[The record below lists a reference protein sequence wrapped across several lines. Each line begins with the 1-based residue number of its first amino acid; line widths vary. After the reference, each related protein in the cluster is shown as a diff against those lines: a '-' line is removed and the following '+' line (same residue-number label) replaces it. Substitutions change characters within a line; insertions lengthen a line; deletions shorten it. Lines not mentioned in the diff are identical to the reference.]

1 MLSNST
7 KRPLARL
14 HPYLGWTNRIMC
26 ILNKRRKIVVVSIET
41 IADHTTWRRRRASL
55 WEWQKCVTWQPDYQK
70 LSRVL
75 KGQYHHF
82 DEIWHCIGPTFLV
95 RELKTDPRSS
105 TPLSRYRRSK
115 YERCT
120 TLWIVLHYLHCLN
133 VCAVLNWPPVIKL
146 LPWSFHQIL

>member
-1 MLSNST
+1 MQSDGRVPGPLQYY
-7 KRPLARL
+7 RPSIDLPVHLFIYVFIWHIKHIHRTMAITCFR
-14 HPYLGWTNRIMC
+14 HTGRIG
-26 ILNKRRKIVVVSIET
+26 VET
-41 IADHTTWRRRRASL
+41 
-55 WEWQKCVTWQPDYQK
+55 
-70 LSRVL
+70 L

-133 VCAVLNWPPVIKL
+133 VCAVLNWPPVIKTFTL
-146 LPWSFHQIL
+146 VISSNFIKPKRFSHLFITVKFIK